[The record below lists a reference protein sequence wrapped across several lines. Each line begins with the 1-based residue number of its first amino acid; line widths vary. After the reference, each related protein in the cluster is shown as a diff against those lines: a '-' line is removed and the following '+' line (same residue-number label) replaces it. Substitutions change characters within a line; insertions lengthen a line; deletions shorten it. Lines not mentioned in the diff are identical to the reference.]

1 MSNPTLSR
9 LVYALPCL
17 FFESR
22 QCVEFAETTT
32 LDTAQAKL
40 QHAVMEFL
48 AELPLRSNFH
58 ATVAVAPLPL
68 FPNENPAT
76 EASYAVTV
84 RLMAE
89 GDTRYELS
97 GFPVDIVI
105 EGDRIICS
113 VAGLSAVEGKLDRG
127 VGTH

>member
-1 MSNPTLSR
+1 MSNPVLSR
-9 LVYALPCL
+9 LVYSLPCL

-22 QCVEFAETTT
+22 HCVEFAETVT

-40 QHAVMEFL
+40 QHSVMAFL

-58 ATVAVAPLPL
+58 ATVAVAQLPL

-76 EASYAVTV
+76 EASYAVMV

-89 GDTRYELS
+89 GGTHYELS
-97 GFPVDIVI
+97 GFPVDIVT
-105 EGDRIICS
+105 EGNRIICS
-113 VAGLSAVEGKLDRG
+113 IAGLGSVEGNISDPS
-127 VGTH
+127 